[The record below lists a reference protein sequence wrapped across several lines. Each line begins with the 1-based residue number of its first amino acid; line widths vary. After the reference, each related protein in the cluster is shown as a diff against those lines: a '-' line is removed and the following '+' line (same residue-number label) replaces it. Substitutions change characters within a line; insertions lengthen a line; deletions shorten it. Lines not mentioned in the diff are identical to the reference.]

1 MERLK
6 NEFRGWRA
14 WEIVWLVANC
24 LIILA
29 LSLYWGDSVMGII
42 SAVAGVAYVVCSGKG
57 KLMAYFFGVINVVLY
72 AIISYRAKFYG
83 EVMLNALYYLPMQFY
98 GFYVWSKNMDT
109 ETHEVKKRRMT
120 AKGRLM
126 LAGAILVATVAYGFL
141 LKAIGGTL
149 PFVDSLSTVISVFAM
164 IVAIRMYME
173 QWTLWL
179 IVNVVSTVMWAI
191 SFSRG
196 GDSVATLVMWA
207 LYIANSIVMHIKWSK
222 ESKGAA

>member
-6 NEFRGWRA
+6 NEFRGWRT
-14 WEIVWLVANC
+14 WEVVWLAANC
-24 LIILA
+24 LVILA

-72 AIISYRAKFYG
+72 AIISYEAKFYG

-98 GFYVWSKNMDT
+98 GFYVWSKNMDS

-120 AKGRLM
+120 AKGRAV
-126 LAGAILVATVAYGFL
+126 LALAIAVSTVAYGFL
-141 LKAIGGTL
+141 LKFMGGTL
-149 PFVDSLSTVISVFAM
+149 PFVDSLSTVISVFTM
-164 IVAIRMYME
+164 VISVKMYME
-173 QWTLWL
+173 QWMLWFV
-179 IVNVVSTVMWAI
+179 VNVVSTVMWAI

-196 GDSVATLVMWA
+196 GDSIATLVMWA
-207 LYIANSIVMHIKWSK
+207 LYIANSVVMHVKWAK